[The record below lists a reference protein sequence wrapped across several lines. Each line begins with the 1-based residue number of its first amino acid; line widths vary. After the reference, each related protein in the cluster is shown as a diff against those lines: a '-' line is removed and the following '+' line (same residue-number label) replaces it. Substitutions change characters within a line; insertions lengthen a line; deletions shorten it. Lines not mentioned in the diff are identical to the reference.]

1 MSITTEKEL
10 GEALKNRQDTL
21 EIEGDLKTKV
31 LRIKA
36 TGRVAWGLV
45 FVLLAAAI
53 LIFLGT
59 GGVALPASGVIGGG
73 AVAVLGLPA
82 AWSAVAIGVAAGGA
96 YALNDLRA
104 YSIVHQDDQRIILK
118 RK

>member
-73 AVAVLGLPA
+73 R
-82 AWSAVAIGVAAGGA
+82 GGSSWPPCGMVGCG
-96 YALNDLRA
+96 DRSSSGR
-104 YSIVHQDDQRIILK
+104 SIRSQ
-118 RK
+118 